1 MSNFLSDL
9 QWIWK
14 CPVTTYRVI
23 SLCLS
28 ISWHIKYWFGCYKLV
43 QRFRSVLNKFCG
55 VLMFLSGAPLLYH
68 GATKLLGWTPNC
80 TANLSFNRTELSGV
94 SLELQRGFVELHS
107 GISNLKSVLSEFWFC
122 STAQWTC
129 SAELKNWFTQVSC
142 VHVEFHKSLW
152 SFKVVLWSSKVSP
165 LSSNFV
171 PGRIEF
177 IPWNFKI
184 DFRCLVV
191 SAWRSQVST
200 HSFNGVPKS
209 S

>member
-1 MSNFLSDL
+1 
-9 QWIWK
+9 
-14 CPVTTYRVI
+14 
-23 SLCLS
+23 
-28 ISWHIKYWFGCYKLV
+28 
-43 QRFRSVLNKFCG
+43 
-55 VLMFLSGAPLLYH
+55 MFLRGAPLLFH
-68 GATKLLGWTPNC
+68 GATKLLGGTPNC

-94 SLELQRGFVELHS
+94 SAELQRGFVELQS
-107 GISNLKSVLSEFWFC
+107 GIADLKSVLSEFWFC

-152 SFKVVLWSSKVSP
+152 SFKVVLWSSVVALRSSKVSP

-177 IPWNFKI
+177 VPRNFKI

-200 HSFNGVPKS
+200 HSLHGVPKS